1 MLKLIH
7 TLYKKFSLYIIY
19 LIFQFTR
26 MLAIPLFFY
35 EVYSQSFLNRLH
47 EINCYVCQIEE
58 TLPDHFIVK
67 QFHDLYFKMTQT
79 MFAMI
84 DEETIEEY
92 FEKIIEF
99 YQLLQLF
106 KRLEDEIIV
115 LQTNRRVHSRVR
127 NYYCHLFLKKKNCIF
142 SFPFQKKMDLTLN
155 SLMMKE
161 MEQEIY
167 NIQRINYPSRKFEN
181 KLPIVLEHQETLV
194 L

>member
-7 TLYKKFSLYIIY
+7 TLCTKFPLYIIY

-35 EVYSQSFLNRLH
+35 EIYSESFLKRLQ

-58 TLPDHFIVK
+58 MLPDHFIVK
-67 QFHDLYFKMTQT
+67 QFHDLYFQMTQT

-84 DEETIEEY
+84 DEETIQEY
-92 FEKIIEF
+92 FENIIEF
-99 YQLLQLF
+99 YHLLQLF
-106 KRLEDEIIV
+106 KRLENEIIV
-115 LQTNRRVHSRVR
+115 LQKKRMVHSRVR
-127 NYYCHLFLKKKNCIF
+127 NYYCHLFFKKKTCIY

-167 NIQRINYPSRKFEN
+167 NIQRINYPLRKFQN
-181 KLPIVLEHQETLV
+181 KLATVLENQEALV